1 METTNTLEDRT
12 KILDGLD
19 PMSNSMNKEGEI
31 QSVQVQG
38 LIFSNNQ
45 LYKHQLEKHWLSR
58 SSAEED
64 MGLVVNSASVIW
76 LQEKQVLSVMGKSHS
91 LVFLSEPVL
100 AKPQLEGTALHS
112 PS

>member
-19 PMSNSMNKEGEI
+19 PVSNSMNKEGEI

-64 MGLVVNSASVIW
+64 TGLVVDSANM
-76 LQEKQVLSVMGKSHS
+76 LSAYRKSKCWVSRASH
-91 LVFLSEPVL
+91 
-100 AKPQLEGTALHS
+100 AT
-112 PS
+112 